1 VAGRSDGTDVGALL
15 ERRVTVTAGV
25 APLVRRYRPA
35 SAIDL
40 GATLGPHIRGR
51 HDPCHRVGADGV
63 HWRTWRTPRGPATL
77 HLTAALGAGE
87 IDAMAWGAGAEWALD
102 GVPALL
108 GEGDEWPA
116 LDLPAGVL
124 RDTYRRRFAR
134 LRLSRS
140 GLVFEALVPA
150 ILEQLV
156 TGIEARRSFARLL
169 TRYGQA
175 APGPAPDGMRV
186 LPEPAVLTR
195 IPDWEWHRI
204 GLDGRRRNTLVGAA
218 HVANR
223 LDEAG
228 AFDVDAAVRRLMSLP
243 GVGAWTAAETVQRSH
258 GAPDTVSVGDYH
270 LPNAVGYVFTGR
282 PRSDDAQ
289 MLALLEPYRPHRQR
303 VVRLVEACGVVAPR
317 YGPRM
322 PLRDNRRI

>member
-1 VAGRSDGTDVGALL
+1 
-15 ERRVTVTAGV
+15 VTVTTGAP
-25 APLVRRYRPA
+25 PLVRRYRPP
-35 SAIDL
+35 SAVDL

-51 HDPCHRVGADGV
+51 YDPCHRVGANGA
-63 HWRTWRTPRGPATL
+63 HWRTWRTPIGPATL
-77 HLTAALGAGE
+77 RLTADRGAGE
-87 IDAMAWGAGAEWALD
+87 IDATAWGAGADWALD

-116 LDLPAGVL
+116 LDLPGVL
-124 RDTYRRRFAR
+124 RDAHRRHAG
-134 LRLSRS
+134 LRLSRN

-156 TGIEARRSFARLL
+156 SGIEARRSWARLL
-169 TRYGQA
+169 ARFGEA

-186 LPEPAVLTR
+186 FPEPAILTR

-204 GLDGRRRNTLVGAA
+204 GLDGRRRHTLVGAA

-228 AFDVDAAVRRLMSLP
+228 AFDADAAVRRLVSLP
-243 GVGAWTAAETVQRSH
+243 GIGAWTAAETVQRSH

-270 LPNAVGYVFTGR
+270 LPNAVGYVFAGR